1 MQLSNFSSH
10 YDLKGVFQPKQ
21 FSDYLFALIW
31 A

>member
-1 MQLSNFSSH
+1 MQFSNFNSC
-10 YDLKGVFQPKQ
+10 YALKGVFQPKQ